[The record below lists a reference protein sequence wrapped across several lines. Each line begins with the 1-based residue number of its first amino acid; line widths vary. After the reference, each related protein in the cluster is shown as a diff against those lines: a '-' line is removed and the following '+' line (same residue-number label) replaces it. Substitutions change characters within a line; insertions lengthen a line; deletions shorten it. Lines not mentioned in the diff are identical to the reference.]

1 MLQLFIDTSS
11 EQALVG
17 LAHGAAVLE
26 SIHLPLGLHN
36 SKLLFPALMEL
47 FDRQRLSPK
56 DLTMIA
62 CGVGP
67 GSYTGIRVG
76 AATAQS
82 MAYALRI
89 PLVAVSSLELYAPSE
104 DGKFAAVLDGRVSGI
119 YALVSDWKEGAL
131 QPLTEPAAIP
141 LDQAAEALKGVHRI
155 VSPHRQQLENKLS
168 GDWVWEEGVPS
179 ARLFAER
186 ASHLHE
192 QGRVSHNAELPLLYL
207 RKTQAEIERC

>member
-11 EQALVG
+11 ERALVG
-17 LAHGAAVLE
+17 LAHGKVILE
-26 SIHLPLGLHN
+26 SIELPLGLHN
-36 SKLLFPALMEL
+36 SKLLFPALMDL

-56 DLTMIA
+56 DLSMIA

-89 PLVAVSSLELYAPSE
+89 PLVAVSSLELYVPSKE
-104 DGKFAAVLDGRVSGI
+104 GTFAAVLDGRVSGI
-119 YALVSDWKEGAL
+119 YALISEWKDGVL
-131 QPLTEPAAIP
+131 KPLTAPAAVP
-141 LDQAAEALKGVHRI
+141 LDQADEYLKNVVHM
-155 VSPHRQQLENKLS
+155 VSPHRQQLQSKMRAGLN
-168 GDWVWEEGVPS
+168 WEEGVPN
-179 ARLFAER
+179 AKLFAER
-186 ASHLHE
+186 AVHFHE
-192 QGRVSHNAELPLLYL
+192 KGKYSNNAELPLLYL